1 MAQGS
6 KLAKVKKLLEA
17 KRQELLEGV
26 NRAREMGAVE
36 AEAGAP
42 DIADRATSAF
52 QREFSFSLSENEGK
66 MLRLIDEALPGCPTV
81 STDCARTVSSR
92 SNRPDC
98 WRSPGRATASPVR
111 NSRTAASSD
120 RVLRRE
126 AGIPIGTI
134 ARVTST

>member
-6 KLAKVKKLLEA
+6 KLAKVKKLLEV
-17 KRQELLEGV
+17 RRHEFVEGV

-66 MLRLIDEALPGCPTV
+66 MLRLIDEAL
-81 STDCARTVSSR
+81 ARL
-92 SNRPDC
+92 SNGRYGLCTHCERPIEPLRLQAIPWARHC
-98 WRSPGRATASPVR
+98 IACQEQQ
-111 NSRTAASSD
+111 D
-120 RVLRRE
+120 RGEL
-126 AGIPIGTI
+126 
-134 ARVTST
+134 

>member
-1 MAQGS
+1 VAQGS

-17 KRQELLEGV
+17 KRHELLEGV

-66 MLRLIDEALPGCPTV
+66 MLRLIDEAL
-81 STDCARTVSSR
+81 ARL
-92 SNRPDC
+92 SNGVYGLCTHCEQPIEPPRLLAIPWARHC
-98 WRSPGRATASPVR
+98 ISCQEQQ
-111 NSRTAASSD
+111 D
-120 RVLRRE
+120 RGEL
-126 AGIPIGTI
+126 
-134 ARVTST
+134 